1 MSDAKVRFRIA
12 AAVSRAPS
20 GARFVLSSDQWAER
34 FRVALSELSVEVPDR
49 LGPSGKRRFVLS
61 PRSLSDLTLAG
72 VIKGDATLTKLADLA
87 KKAPNAD
94 AWLRELESI
103 AGDGALL
110 AACRGVLAPASAPPP
125 QAKAGGGGDAVDAL
139 FEKAEV
145 ATAKPSTAAVDMFV
159 KAMRPGGTS
168 QAAPQNAGRA
178 ARDLLER
185 AIFETAADV
194 LAEPTL
200 ARLESAWRAL
210 RWIVEHTPA
219 AAGIALEIVDVEPS
233 GAFAALQAVP
243 HAEDFEDPDL
253 FVLADPVEADLAALA
268 AWAENESAPCLASI
282 GRSHAA
288 IDPDALLLRIGVKDV
303 ATVTEEAREWHTRR
317 VAEATRWLSVAYGDV
332 VVHQEGAG
340 AYERSVFASP
350 AFGLVAMLCASYT
363 ATGSFA
369 RIAGQSGQLR
379 APGTHTIKGQDVA
392 VPTRHFTSIRAQS
405 ELAAMGVLAIGSPR
419 NSDRLALSAV
429 PTHRA
434 SRDAVPLP
442 AQLWTGRIVRF
453 AQWVRG
459 QLPPSSGSDEAREI
473 FEQAGSIFLFPGTG
487 KAAKVT
493 AEISEKDGKRQLLV
507 GARMDGT
514 LAMVPL
520 DIEFALP
527 L

>member
-34 FRVALSELSVEVPDR
+34 FRLALAELSVEVADR

-110 AACRGVLAPASAPPP
+110 AACRGVLAPATLAPE
-125 QAKAGGGGDAVDAL
+125 AKAEGSGDAVDQL

-145 ATAKPSTAAVDMFV
+145 AKTKPSTAAVDMFV

-194 LAEPTL
+194 LADPTV

-219 AAGIALEIVDVEPS
+219 AAGIALEIIDVEPA
-233 GAFAALQAVP
+233 GAFAALKAVP

-253 FVLADPVEADLAALA
+253 FVLADPVDADLAALA
-268 AWAENESAPCLASI
+268 AWAENESAPCVAAI
-282 GRSHAA
+282 GRSLAA
-288 IDPDALLLRIGVKDV
+288 LDPDALLLRIGVKDV
-303 ATVTEEAREWHTRR
+303 ATVTDEAREWHTRR
-317 VAEATRWLSVAYGDV
+317 VAESSRWLSVVYGDV

-363 ATGSFA
+363 GTGSFA

-419 NSDRLALSAV
+419 NSDRLALSHA